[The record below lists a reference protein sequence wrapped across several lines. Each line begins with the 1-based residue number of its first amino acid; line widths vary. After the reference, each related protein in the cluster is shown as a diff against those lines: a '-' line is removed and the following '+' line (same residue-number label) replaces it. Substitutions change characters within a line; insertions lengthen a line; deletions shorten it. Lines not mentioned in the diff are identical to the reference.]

1 MSVSDVSFIY
11 YILNERSNND
21 RNSRSKILWVLKNWC
36 FWTVVLEKILESF
49 LDSKEITPVNPK
61 GNQPWIFIGR
71 TDAKAEAEAPILW
84 QLDVKSRLA
93 GKDPDAEEGKRRREW
108 QRMQWLECITNAM
121 DMSLSK
127 LWEMVK
133 EREAWRAAVHGMT
146 ESWTRLSD
154 WTRSKILVKYI
165 KAQGFLHHWP
175 GAFVTKVR
183 DSVQFICPLNI
194 EQSNPLYTP

>member
-108 QRMQWLECITNAM
+108 QRMQWLECITKAM

-127 LWEMVK
+127 LGDGEGEGSLACCSSWND
-133 EREAWRAAVHGMT
+133 RELDT
-146 ESWTRLSD
+146 T
-154 WTRSKILVKYI
+154 
-165 KAQGFLHHWP
+165 
-175 GAFVTKVR
+175 
-183 DSVQFICPLNI
+183 
-194 EQSNPLYTP
+194 

>member
-1 MSVSDVSFIY
+1 ML
-11 YILNERSNND
+11 LNCGAGEDS
-21 RNSRSKILWVLKNWC
+21 W
-36 FWTVVLEKILESF
+36 EF
-49 LDSKEITPVNPK
+49 LGQQGDQTSQL
-61 GNQPWIFIGR
+61 GNQPWIFIGK
-71 TDAKAEAEAPILW
+71 TDAEAEAPILW
-84 QLDVKSRLA
+84 QLDAKSRLA

-146 ESWTRLSD
+146 KSWTRLSD
-154 WTRSKILVKYI
+154 WTRSKILVEYI

-175 GAFVTKVR
+175 GAFVTKIH
-183 DSVQFICPLNI
+183 DSVQFTCPLNT